1 MNTTLLILQVI
12 DVEYKRYLQE
22 VVQVLESDDDFRQR
36 LMKADPEDIK
46 VSVEQ
51 RSLVSSD

>member
-1 MNTTLLILQVI
+1 MF

-22 VVQVLESDDDFRQR
+22 VVSVLESDDDFRQR

-46 VSVEQ
+46 VRKSK
-51 RSLVSSD
+51 RLA